1 VNVIDVLEVAVKAT
15 GVVEANRA
23 IESTEGKLGD
33 AERAAVEATDK
44 VERFGRTT
52 ARPTVELQAE
62 GLKVQIEQAK
72 QRLDELGRAS
82 PSPEVTV
89 QTGKA
94 AAELDKLEAKL
105 RRLDGKTVT
114 THIRVTGAD
123 KAGDAASAAG
133 GSGGGVRD
141 AQRALDGF
149 ANSAGGATATLG
161 GFRIALAALIPIGIG
176 FGGAMG
182 AAASSLGPL
191 IGLAAAAGNA
201 LAAAGQGMGV
211 FQLATFGVIDAL
223 KEQVDQHDKAG
234 GAAANQAGQAR
245 AAARAIQ
252 SAQEGVRTAT
262 VALTDAQTEQR
273 KAVEALPAAYTAA
286 RMHLTDLRHA
296 SADASLALEDSKLA
310 AMDAWKAFNDLAN
323 GPDPQALA
331 DAHRAVTDALRAEDG
346 AAWTLV
352 SAQQA
357 VTDAVRGQE
366 SAVQN
371 LTDAHKALLDLL
383 KPADTLSLA
392 DAQDA
397 VADAVRGEEKARID
411 LNDQIQQTGKILG
424 SATSTGDQQAR
435 ARLALADAENAV
447 GDSTRASEHARQ
459 NLAKLEAGPDQDAVV
474 AARRRVSDAEYAVA
488 AAARQTDAARRG
500 VHDAEYAVSTATEAT
515 AKARRDLSKTEA
527 PASALELAKARMAVA
542 DAENAI
548 GGAQR
553 DRVRAARE
561 LAAAETAGISKSA
574 EVVAAQDAITKANRG
589 VADAARNVRQAELA
603 LSDAQLSAKE
613 SAIGAAGAAAD
624 LNKKFN
630 SLPPAAQAFV
640 RVLQSM
646 KPKLDELRATAA
658 SGFFPGATEGL
669 KAAAQNFDSVNKVV
683 GETATVLGEAAR
695 KSGELVGSPAFGRDL
710 ETIGGRNA
718 KVLDTLGEA
727 LRHVVSALRYVALA
741 AGPLTQHLADLVNGW
756 AKNAAGAAKSGEETG
771 KLAHFF
777 QMTEDITKRLLS
789 VLEHLGSGLLG
800 VGKAGKDT
808 GDSIWVSIDRAAKR
822 FDEWANSAKGQ
833 TALKD
838 FFQQTK
844 DLAAALVPALAG
856 VTSGIGFMTLKALPL
871 STVLKVLGP
880 YADEAT
886 VAFIAWKAAVL
897 GMGVITT
904 LKDAVIALKNAQI
917 AAKIE
922 TGLLTAALIA
932 ERAAA
937 IASTIAATGLTGAM
951 WLLDAAMSANPIM
964 LVVVALAAIAAGL
977 IYAYNHSE
985 TFRKAVNDLWQAMQD
1000 IFGWVKDHWPL
1011 LLGIITGPIGLAA
1024 GLIIQNW
1031 DTIKSA
1037 TTTAWTAIRDF
1048 LGSVWGTI
1056 RGAVSSAVNGVRTAV
1071 SNAWDAISSATS
1083 SVWGAISSTVT
1094 GIATGIA
1101 SGVKDAIGGLRDW
1114 LGSAWGSIKS
1124 AATDAWDAVKGAITG
1139 AVKGAVDKVKGFVS
1153 DFEHL
1158 GGDIVKGIAK
1168 GIADAASSVID
1179 AIGDVVSGAVKH
1191 AKKLLHIG
1199 SPSRVFM
1206 EIGAFTGQ
1214 GFAQGIAGEIT
1225 AAQDAVARLVAA
1237 PGVGGG
1243 PRSSPAAGAAAP
1255 ATTGSGVRSGPVIVQ
1270 NIDKYIVGE
1279 QDDNAV
1285 AARLA
1290 WLMDTAA

>member
-23 IESTEGKLGD
+23 IESTENKLGD

-72 QRLDELGRAS
+72 QRLDELARAH

-105 RRLDGKTVT
+105 KRLDGKTVT

-161 GFRIALAALIPIGIG
+161 GFRIALAALVPIGIG

-223 KEQVDQHDKAG
+223 KEQVGQHEKAG

-262 VALTDAQTEQR
+262 VALSDAQVEQR
-273 KAVEALPAAYTAA
+273 KAVDALPAAYTAA

-296 SADASLALEDSKLA
+296 STDATLALQDSKLA
-310 AMDAWKAFNDLAN
+310 ALDAWKAFNDLAS
-323 GPDPQALA
+323 GPDPQVLA
-331 DAHRAVTDALRAEDG
+331 DAHTAVR
-346 AAWTLV
+346 
-352 SAQQA
+352 
-357 VTDAVRGQE
+357 DAVRGE
-366 SAVQN
+366 DNAVQS
-371 LTDAHKALLDLL
+371 LRDAYQALNDLL
-383 KPADTLSLA
+383 QPPDVLSVA

-397 VADAVRGEEKARID
+397 VADALRNQDRAALN
-411 LNDQIQQTGKILG
+411 LNDTIAKTNAILADP
-424 SATSTGDQQAR
+424 SSTADAQAR
-435 ARLALADAENAV
+435 ARLDLRDAENAV
-447 GDSTRASEHARQ
+447 GDAVRGSEHARRS
-459 NLAKLEAGPDQDAVV
+459 LSTLEAGPAQAAID
-474 AARRRVSDAEYAVA
+474 AARRRVADAEASVQGA
-488 AAARQTDAARRG
+488 AEG
-500 VHDAEYAVSTATEAT
+500 T
-515 AKARRDLSKTEA
+515 AKARRDLAKTEA
-527 PASALELAKARMAVA
+527 PASALDLAKARMAVA

-561 LAAAETAGISKSA
+561 LAAAESAGISRSA

-589 VADAARNVRQAELA
+589 VADAARNVKQAELA

-613 SAIGAAGAAAD
+613 SAIGAAAASAD

-630 SLPPAAQAFV
+630 SLPPAAKAFV

-741 AGPLTQHLADLVNGW
+741 AGPLTQHLADMVLGW
-756 AKNAAGAAKSGEETG
+756 TKTAASAAKAGEQTG
-771 KLAHFF
+771 RLAHFF

-789 VLEHLGSGLLG
+789 VLGHLGSGLLG
-800 VGKAGKDT
+800 IGKAGKQT
-808 GDSIWVSIDRAAKR
+808 GDGIWVSIDRAAKR
-822 FDEWANSAKGQ
+822 FDEWANSVGGQ
-833 TALKD
+833 SAIRD
-838 FFQQTK
+838 FFQKTK
-844 DLAAALVPALAG
+844 DLAAALVPVLAG
-856 VTSGIGFMTLKALPL
+856 VTSGIGYMTLKALPL
-871 STVLKVLGP
+871 TAAIKLLGP

-886 VAFIAWKAAVL
+886 VAFIAFKVA
-897 GMGVITT
+897 T
-904 LKDAVIALKNAQI
+904 
-917 AAKIE
+917 
-922 TGLLTAALIA
+922 TGLAAAQNLAAFASKAWAAAQWLLNAAMTANPIGVVIVAIGALIA
-932 ERAAA
+932 VVLL
-937 IASTIAATGLTGAM
+937 ATHHSEAFRDVVTGA
-951 WLLDAAMSANPIM
+951 WN
-964 LVVVALAAIAAGL
+964 AI
-977 IYAYNHSE
+977 
-985 TFRKAVNDLWQAMQD
+985 KAVVTAAVGV
-1000 IFGWVKDHWPL
+1000 IVAVVTAGW
-1011 LLGIITGPIGLAA
+1011 AA
-1024 GLIIQNW
+1024 VSSV
-1031 DTIKSA
+1031 TSA
-1037 TTTAWTAIRDF
+1037 AWTAVR
-1048 LGSVWGTI
+1048 GTVASVWSGITS
-1056 RGAVSSAVNGVRTAV
+1056 AVSSGVAAVRTAIE
-1071 SNAWDAISSATS
+1071 SAWSAVTGATS
-1083 SVWGAISSTVT
+1083 SAWGAVSSTVT
-1094 GIATGIA
+1094 GAASAIATA
-1101 SGVKDAIGGLRDW
+1101 VKDSIGGLRDW
-1114 LGSAWGSIKS
+1114 LSGAWGSIKN
-1124 AATDAWDAVKGAITG
+1124 AATDAWDAVKSAITG
-1139 AVKGAVDKVKGFVS
+1139 AVRGAVDTVRNLVN

-1158 GGDIVKGIAK
+1158 GGDIVRGIAK
-1168 GIADAASSVID
+1168 GITDAASDVIN
-1179 AIGDVVSGAVKH
+1179 AIGDVVKGAVKH
-1191 AKKLLHIG
+1191 AKNLLGIG
-1199 SPSRVFM
+1199 SPSKVFAQL
-1206 EIGAFTGQ
+1206 GVFTGQ
-1214 GFAQGIAGEIT
+1214 GFAQGVTAQVG

-1243 PRSSPAAGAAAP
+1243 PRSNGTTAAAAP
-1255 ATTGSGVRSGPVIVQ
+1255 AGSSGVRTGPVIVQ
-1270 NIDKYIVGE
+1270 NIERYVVGE

>member
-1 VNVIDVLEVAVKAT
+1 MNVIDVLEVAVKAT

-23 IESTEGKLGD
+23 IESTESKLGA
-33 AERAAVEATDK
+33 AERAAVDATDK

-62 GLKVQIEQAK
+62 GLKVQIDQAK
-72 QRLDELGRAS
+72 QRLDELGRAH

-94 AAELDKLEAKL
+94 AAELDRLEAKL

-114 THIRVTGAD
+114 THVRVTGAD
-123 KAGDAASAAG
+123 GAGDAASAAG

-149 ANSAGGATATLG
+149 ASSAGGATATLG

-201 LAAAGQGMGV
+201 LAAVGQGMGV
-211 FQLATFGVIDAL
+211 FQLATFGVVDAL
-223 KEQVDQHDKAG
+223 KEQTTAHAAAG
-234 GAAANQAGQAR
+234 GAASNQAGQAR

-252 SAQEGVRTAT
+252 SAQESVRTAT
-262 VALTDAQTEQR
+262 VALTDAQVEQR

-296 SADASLALEDSKLA
+296 STDATLAVADSKLA
-310 AMDAWKAFNDLAN
+310 AQDAWKAFNDLAS
-323 GPDPQALA
+323 GPDPQVLA
-331 DAHRAVTDALRAEDG
+331 DAHRAVR
-346 AAWTLV
+346 
-352 SAQQA
+352 
-357 VTDAVRGQE
+357 DAVRGE
-366 SAVQN
+366 DTAVQS
-371 LTDAHKALLDLL
+371 LRDAYQALNDLL
-383 KPADTLSLA
+383 QPPDVLSVA

-397 VADAVRGEEKARID
+397 VADALRNQDRAALN
-411 LNDQIQQTGKILG
+411 LNDTIAKTNAILADP
-424 SATSTGDQQAR
+424 SSTADAQAR
-435 ARLALADAENAV
+435 ARLDLADAENAV
-447 GDSTRASEHARQ
+447 GDAARASEHARRS
-459 NLAKLEAGPDQDAVV
+459 LATLEAGPAQAAIE
-474 AARRRVSDAEYAVA
+474 AARRRVADAEASVQGA
-488 AAARQTDAARRG
+488 AEG
-500 VHDAEYAVSTATEAT
+500 T
-515 AKARRDLSKTEA
+515 AKARQDLSKTEA
-527 PASALELAKARMAVA
+527 PASALDLAKARMAVA
-542 DAENAI
+542 SAENAI

-574 EVVAAQDAITKANRG
+574 EVVAAQDAIAKANRG
-589 VADAARNVRQAELA
+589 VADAARNVRQAQLA

-613 SAIGAAGAAAD
+613 SAAGAAGAAAD

-756 AKNAAGAAKSGEETG
+756 ARNAAAAAKSGEETG

-789 VLEHLGSGLLG
+789 VLGHLGHGLLG
-800 VGKAGKDT
+800 IGKAGKDT
-808 GDSIWVSIDRAAKR
+808 GDGIWVSIDRAAKR
-822 FDEWANSAKGQ
+822 FDEWANSVGGQ
-833 TALKD
+833 SAIRD
-838 FFQQTK
+838 FFQKTK
-844 DLAAALVPALAG
+844 DLAAALVPVLAG
-856 VTSGIGFMTLKALPL
+856 VTSGIGYMTLKALPL
-871 STVLKVLGP
+871 TAAIKLLGP

-886 VAFIAWKAAVL
+886 VAFIAFKVATAGLAAAQNLAAVASKAWAAGQWLLNAAMAANPIGLVLIAIAALVAAFLLLGGNLDTIGKAFSWLWGVIKDGATAVL
-897 GMGVITT
+897 GW
-904 LKDAVIALKNAQI
+904 LKDNWPVIL
-917 AAKIE
+917 
-922 TGLLTAALIA
+922 
-932 ERAAA
+932 A
-937 IASTIAATGLTGAM
+937 I
-951 WLLDAAMSANPIM
+951 
-964 LVVVALAAIAAGL
+964 
-977 IYAYNHSE
+977 
-985 TFRKAVNDLWQAMQD
+985 
-1000 IFGWVKDHWPL
+1000 
-1011 LLGIITGPIGLAA
+1011 LGGPIGLVVLAVVK
-1024 GLIIQNW
+1024 NW

-1037 TTTAWTAIRDF
+1037 TTAVWTAIRDF
-1048 LGSVWGTI
+1048 LGSVWDTI
-1056 RGAVSSAVNGVRTAV
+1056 RGLVSSAVNGVRTAV
-1071 SNAWDAISSATS
+1071 SSAWDAISGVTS
-1083 SVWGAISSTVT
+1083 SVWGAISSTV
-1094 GIATGIA
+1094 
-1101 SGVKDAIGGLRDW
+1101 SGVASSIAGAVRDAIGGLRDW
-1114 LGSAWGSIKS
+1114 LGNAWGSIKT
-1124 AATDAWDAVKGAITG
+1124 AATDAWDGVKGAITG
-1139 AVKGAVDKVKGFVS
+1139 AVKGAVDTVRNLVN

-1158 GGDIVKGIAK
+1158 GGDIVRGIAK
-1168 GIADAASSVID
+1168 GITDAASDVIN

-1243 PRSSPAAGAAAP
+1243 PRSGGTTAGPVAGSSAP
-1255 ATTGSGVRSGPVIVQ
+1255 GVRSGPVIVQ

-1279 QDDNAV
+1279 HDDTAV
-1285 AARLA
+1285 AGRLA
-1290 WLMDTAA
+1290 WLMDNAA